1 MKVRVVLIVIGGVI
15 VGVLLGYAIG
25 VVTAELLVCHGAGTD
40 RCRAAR
46 TVFSFLGIPF
56 GAVAGVLLAVLVGK
70 RRAG

>member
-1 MKVRVVLIVIGGVI
+1 VKVRVVLTVIGGAI

-25 VVTAELLVCHGAGTD
+25 VATAELLVCRAGTD
-40 RCRAAR
+40 RCRTAR

-56 GAVAGVLLAVLVGK
+56 GAVAGALLAVLVGK